1 MTLISE
7 ASRLSV
13 VVAGLSVVLSNCAAA
28 EQEYSEVFC
37 NPNFCSFKIE
47 CCCFWSVCSLL
58 IVLLQNREK
67 FRAPF
72 VTLILNPC
80 VPEKLI

>member
-13 VVAGLSVVLSNCAAA
+13 VVAGLSVELSNCAAA

-37 NPNFCSFKIE
+37 NPNF
-47 CCCFWSVCSLL
+47 
-58 IVLLQNREK
+58 
-67 FRAPF
+67 
-72 VTLILNPC
+72 
-80 VPEKLI
+80 